1 MSSIKIS
8 ELASSLEE
16 SATLALNAKAKEMAA
31 SGQKVYNFTA
41 GEPSTDTPEYIKEYV
56 SGKLDQNHY
65 TPVAGLPELRKA
77 LAEHC
82 RKFYGADW
90 IKSENIVVAAGG
102 KPGLYLS
109 LLAILNPGDEVIL
122 PSPAWVSYKYLI
134 EVARGRMVN
143 VRLNESFDLD
153 VDAIKAKITDK
164 TKVVVINSP
173 SNPTGSV
180 YSQRALTRL
189 SEILA
194 DTDIT
199 VLADDMYSKLVFDDS
214 YVPITKFG
222 FKNLV
227 ISSGFSKS
235 QALTGWRI
243 GYVVA
248 DSEVITAVT
257 KLQSHLLGNASILS
271 QYAALEGLKRD
282 DQPPMLEDLKQN
294 RNLLISKL
302 QEVPKIKF
310 IPPAG
315 AFYALI
321 DIRQITNDSM
331 DWCANLLK
339 EKNVALVPGEAFF
352 APGYARLSF
361 TTDRQTL
368 SDGLEKIKEFIEENL

>member
-1 MSSIKIS
+1 
-8 ELASSLEE
+8 
-16 SATLALNAKAKEMAA
+16 
-31 SGQKVYNFTA
+31 
-41 GEPSTDTPEYIKEYV
+41 
-56 SGKLDQNHY
+56 
-65 TPVAGLPELRKA
+65 
-77 LAEHC
+77 
-82 RKFYGADW
+82 
-90 IKSENIVVAAGG
+90 
-102 KPGLYLS
+102 
-109 LLAILNPGDEVIL
+109 
-122 PSPAWVSYKYLI
+122 
-134 EVARGRMVN
+134 
-143 VRLNESFDLD
+143 
-153 VDAIKAKITDK
+153 
-164 TKVVVINSP
+164 
-173 SNPTGSV
+173 
-180 YSQRALTRL
+180 L

-199 VLADDMYSKLVFDDS
+199 VLADDMYSKLVFDGS

-243 GYVVA
+243 GYVIA

-257 KLQSHLLGNASILS
+257 KLQSHLLGNASTLS
-271 QYAALEGLKRD
+271 QYAALEGLKKD

-294 RNLLISKL
+294 RDLLISKL
-302 QEVPKIKF
+302 RKVPKIKF

-315 AFYALI
+315 AFYAFI

-361 TTDRQTL
+361 TTDKQSL
-368 SDGLEKIKEFIEENL
+368 SDGLDKIKEFIEENL